1 MGPKIPSD
9 EGTNTRNWCGETME
23 VWPVSLCAD
32 PLVPTAVAFV
42 RMDETSNDT
51 SPRLSLS
58 SLLVAKEHRRLL
70 RVCVW
75 GGGGGGG
82 VMSGTLTFR
91 VSRIRCA
98 R

>member
-1 MGPKIPSD
+1 MGSKTPSD
-9 EGTNTRNWCGETME
+9 EGTNRCNWCGETTE

-32 PLVPTAVAFV
+32 PLVPAAVAFV

-70 RVCVW
+70 CVCGA
-75 GGGGGGG
+75 GGGGG
-82 VMSGTLTFR
+82 
-91 VSRIRCA
+91 
-98 R
+98 